1 MKQEMTIP
9 VPFWSALVRR
19 TAVLC
24 FTQTKYK
31 YNIMGNTPKR
41 PSRAKQSQNNLLNEL
56 PSSLGFVFAQA
67 SLVKIEKPPLKDDHI
82 FEEHLELNFL
92 PMEMFSLL
100 LSFCDLHIIV
110 NVIPQVCKALF
121 NEVSANSGFWK
132 MKAQRE
138 KPPGQRKL
146 ESQTWIIIYI
156 FDKLENLKLFPV
168 FGLQIGETSL
178 DEMQNHPDAVLYHQN
193 GGQYIFTFREKYR
206 FVFCSRVF
214 YKEIF
219 LWAVDAWYRDRSDI
233 PE

>member
-1 MKQEMTIP
+1 
-9 VPFWSALVRR
+9 
-19 TAVLC
+19 
-24 FTQTKYK
+24 
-31 YNIMGNTPKR
+31 MGNTPKR

-146 ESQTWIIIYI
+146 ESQTWKQ
-156 FDKLENLKLFPV
+156 FC
-168 FGLQIGETSL
+168 
-178 DEMQNHPDAVLYHQN
+178 
-193 GGQYIFTFREKYR
+193 
-206 FVFCSRVF
+206 FVGMT
-214 YKEIF
+214 
-219 LWAVDAWYRDRSDI
+219 
-233 PE
+233 